1 MRSARGWIR
10 TSTGFPVKAGD
21 DERQIQTT
29 TLADELGLSRD
40 HDIYTIFRD
49 HRSGLEYIRSNQ
61 ELWEQGLYLELD
73 AYQYHVFLDFREV
86 QDDPFLP
93 YSQLCSYLNGR
104 GVPDIEEAIKE
115 ILLQPIHVPFRELTN
130 AGQLRWLIDKRI
142 VDAMPLAVDPV
153 ALAEVEE
160 KALDLLDKIKE
171 MMTGNGDA
179 GDTAGT
185 IKCEIALALALP
197 GLDASQLAA
206 SSDDGDKA
214 LSYLVSGPP
223 GRLQLTGGEPYTWG
237 TLLCWIFACHLGE
250 MVSTLNSREISR
262 TWIDEWLLTK
272 IMAAGLID
280 LGLSQGRER
289 ESACV
294 DPADDQSCRLV

>member
-1 MRSARGWIR
+1 MRTRTVQVSSAPWSFITTALPARGAGSALPLASR
-10 TSTGFPVKAGD
+10 LKSGD

-130 AGQLRWLIDKRI
+130 AGQLRWLIDNRL
-142 VDAMPLAVDPV
+142 VDGIPLVVDPE

-160 KALDLLDKIKE
+160 KALDLLDRDQ
-171 MMTGNGDA
+171 GD
-179 GDTAGT
+179 
-185 IKCEIALALALP
+185 
-197 GLDASQLAA
+197 
-206 SSDDGDKA
+206 DDWQ
-214 LSYLVSGPP
+214 
-223 GRLQLTGGEPYTWG
+223 R
-237 TLLCWIFACHLGE
+237 
-250 MVSTLNSREISR
+250 R
-262 TWIDEWLLTK
+262 
-272 IMAAGLID
+272 
-280 LGLSQGRER
+280 
-289 ESACV
+289 
-294 DPADDQSCRLV
+294 CR